1 MHQPN
6 PDTIEF
12 LFQSDLI
19 EDLLPKIGR
28 EPWQSLY
35 VSTNGPLYRF
45 GMWCALLEEEVVAS
59 ALSHDSW
66 DLTIGDSRPGFSLS
80 RTDDKEVI
88 TYHRTG
94 GHDGVWPLVFYRT
107 FNGAFPGYLEVSEE
121 FRLYHGLAEDKERGL
136 LLSFDDSGRE
146 IDVVRGMPT
155 EVQARLK
162 YLRQFQAATRL
173 HLAIYLDS
181 VRYSTL
187 PLAQVPSGERER
199 VETEG
204 SSRWRRDIAEA
215 GLSQHGKTFSRL
227 LCKVIIAPPSQE
239 RAGIWPFGDTGN
251 QKAVAFIFGVD
262 DDGNDLEHTS
272 DPDSLSNYF
281 GANPTAPHYLTPV
294 FFRRE
299 VLAKYFAEPERYNV
313 SDGRLACL
321 DLWSCQIDNDLDS
334 YVVVFLGDLGRDLPY
349 EERLH
354 WRQFNVQPEGGVSE
368 TNFRRSFLAQFAP
381 AQSPDLVFRAV
392 YSQVVSDWDKM
403 FGWPLF
409 LTPSPADAHL
419 LSTVRIPVTNS
430 QAELDEQ
437 VGHLAK
443 LLVDSLNE
451 KDLAARAGILDTGT
465 KGIGKL
471 ASFLEETRF
480 PERDEFV
487 QLLRDLQTLR
497 STGSAHRKGSAYGKI
512 VVKLGLGK
520 TKKSDAIRRF
530 LEAVTRALQ
539 ALHLYYCGSQSDP
552 SD

>member
-1 MHQPN
+1 MHQPL
-6 PDTIEF
+6 PDTIDF
-12 LFQSDLI
+12 LLQSDLI
-19 EDLLPKIGR
+19 DDLLPKIGK
-28 EPWQSLY
+28 EQWQSLY
-35 VSTNGPLYRF
+35 VNTDGPLHRF
-45 GMWCALLEEEVVAS
+45 GMWCALLDDEVVAS
-59 ALSHDSW
+59 AMSHDSW

-281 GANPTAPHYLTPV
+281 GANPTAPTILL
-294 FFRRE
+294 RSSSAAR
-299 VLAKYFAEPERYNV
+299 
-313 SDGRLACL
+313 S
-321 DLWSCQIDNDLDS
+321 
-334 YVVVFLGDLGRDLPY
+334 
-349 EERLH
+349 
-354 WRQFNVQPEGGVSE
+354 WRSTLLSLNAITYRMV
-368 TNFRRSFLAQFAP
+368 
-381 AQSPDLVFRAV
+381 
-392 YSQVVSDWDKM
+392 
-403 FGWPLF
+403 GWP
-409 LTPSPADAHL
+409 A
-419 LSTVRIPVTNS
+419 
-430 QAELDEQ
+430 
-437 VGHLAK
+437 
-443 LLVDSLNE
+443 
-451 KDLAARAGILDTGT
+451 
-465 KGIGKL
+465 
-471 ASFLEETRF
+471 
-480 PERDEFV
+480 
-487 QLLRDLQTLR
+487 
-497 STGSAHRKGSAYGKI
+497 
-512 VVKLGLGK
+512 
-520 TKKSDAIRRF
+520 
-530 LEAVTRALQ
+530 
-539 ALHLYYCGSQSDP
+539 
-552 SD
+552 